1 MRHIALS
8 RVLPVA
14 LLIALPAPTAGAA
27 EADFYPATVSELDAI
42 ACRLDAPSYTGFALA
57 VSGDDGIA
65 AQRHW
70 HRIEGGN
77 PFLAEYAL
85 PAPITV
91 AGLATSRIAFSAS
104 GIVAILDLPDPAV
117 VAGPEGVANAADA
130 EPLIAAIVAA
140 GKATRAEIEGEL
152 PFRKFLG
159 ERVVSDTVALPTRD
173 ESFGTH
179 TRIARTIANATTHP
193 GKTLYGCSY
202 RIELI
207 DRDGKPL

>member
-1 MRHIALS
+1 MRTPALS
-8 RVLPVA
+8 RILPVA
-14 LLIALPAPTAGAA
+14 LVLALSATIARAG
-27 EADFYPATVSELDAI
+27 EVDFNPATVSEVDAI
-42 ACRLDAPSYTGFALA
+42 DCRLDAPSYTGFALS

-65 AQRHW
+65 AQRRW
-70 HRIEGGN
+70 RPIESGN

-91 AGLATSRIAFSAS
+91 AGHATSRIAFSSS
-104 GIVAILDLPDPAV
+104 GIIAILDLPDPAV

-140 GKATRAEIEGEL
+140 GKATRAEIEAEL

-159 ERVVSDTVALPTRD
+159 ERVVSDTVTLPAGD

-179 TRIARTIANATTHP
+179 TRITRTIANATTHP

-202 RIELI
+202 RIDLI
-207 DRDGKPL
+207 GRDGKPL

>member
-1 MRHIALS
+1 MRT
-8 RVLPVA
+8 PA
-14 LLIALPAPTAGAA
+14 LLIGLLFAVPATTGR
-27 EADFYPATVSELDAI
+27 ADEVDFDPATVSEVDAI
-42 ACRLDAPSYTGFALA
+42 ACQLDAPSYTGFALA

-65 AQRHW
+65 VQRHW
-70 HRIEGGN
+70 HRIESGN

-91 AGLATSRIAFSAS
+91 AGHATSRIAFSSS
-104 GIVAILDLPDPAV
+104 GIVAILDLPDPAA
-117 VAGPEGVANAADA
+117 VAAPEGVANAADA

-140 GKATRAEIEGEL
+140 GKATRAEIEAEL

-159 ERVVSDTVALPTRD
+159 ERVVSDTVALPAGD

-179 TRIARTIANATTHP
+179 TRITRTIANATTHP

-207 DRDGKPL
+207 GRDGKPL

>member
-1 MRHIALS
+1 MRT
-8 RVLPVA
+8 PA
-14 LLIALPAPTAGAA
+14 LLIGLLVALPATMARAD
-27 EADFYPATVSELDAI
+27 EADFDPATVSEVDAI
-42 ACRLDAPSYTGFALA
+42 ACQLDAPSYTGFALA

-65 AQRHW
+65 VQRKW
-70 HRIEGGN
+70 HRIESGN

-91 AGLATSRIAFSAS
+91 AGHATSRIAFSSSA
-104 GIVAILDLPDPAV
+104 IVAILDLPDPAA

-140 GKATRAEIEGEL
+140 GKATRAEIEAEL

-159 ERVVSDTVALPTRD
+159 ERVVSDTVALPAGD

-179 TRIARTIANATTHP
+179 TRITRTIANATTHP

-207 DRDGKPL
+207 GRDGKPL